1 MAVCFAQGGGVRIL
15 LHEADPNLE
24 TEQGQRPL
32 SLVKASYSG
41 HELSRESTWL
51 HVFFVSGECYIFLVY
66 FLLGFH
72 LQ

>member
-1 MAVCFAQGGGVRIL
+1 MGWHGIL
-15 LHEADPNLE
+15 LYEADPNLE

-32 SLVKASYSG
+32 SLVKASYLDP
-41 HELSRESTWL
+41 ELSRPGSMVFWL
-51 HVFFVSGECYIFLVY
+51 FPETTYFGI